1 MKSKKIILKDT
12 GSEIF
17 DFEHEYSYEDQKV
30 MEKQSLLSQKI
41 RRIDDIQ
48 KRLQQ
53 LSQDFIQVQLGA
65 VFEDL
70 EERKQEFRDLHNE
83 LRVLQGKSE
92 RIYL

>member
-1 MKSKKIILKDT
+1 MKSKKIIIKDT

-53 LSQDFIQVQLGA
+53 LSQDFTQAQLGA
-65 VFEDL
+65 VIIDIEDRKL
-70 EERKQEFRDLHNE
+70 EFKNLHNE
-83 LRVLQGKSE
+83 LRVLQGKE
-92 RIYL
+92 KRIYE